1 MVAFAAALAPQVRLA
16 TELRSNPQTGLEA
29 AANNGANRCTKCGE
43 YACLAVNTG
52 YILLR
57 ECGDCYVYIHNNR
70 DWPKFSWDQAKLTDL
85 LAEVRHR
92 QGRLLGRM
100 EGLGFQLR
108 GEATLTT
115 LTQDVIKTTEIEGEK
130 LDPEQVRSSIAKRL
144 GMEIGG
150 STQIGRNVEG
160 IVEVM
165 LDATRKYDV
174 PLSEERLFAWH
185 AALFPTG
192 RSGMQSIVVGGWR
205 TASSGAMQVVS
216 GPLGREKV
224 HYEAPTADRLNEE
237 MTAFINWFNG
247 APETDLVVQ
256 SALAHFWFV
265 TIHPFEDGNGRI
277 ARALADMLLARA
289 EKSAQRFYSMSSQIQ
304 RERNEYYEVL
314 EKSQRGSL
322 DITLWVEWYLNC
334 MKRAIAASEKTLETV
349 LIKARFWE
357 AQAGQSFNERQRAI
371 INRLLDGFDGKLTS
385 SKWAKLTKC
394 SQDTALRDISDLL
407 ERQILTKDEAGGR
420 STSYRL
426 LLTK

>member
-1 MVAFAAALAPQVRLA
+1 M
-16 TELRSNPQTGLEA
+16 
-29 AANNGANRCTKCGE
+29 
-43 YACLAVNTG
+43 
-52 YILLR
+52 
-57 ECGDCYVYIHNNR
+57 YIHDNK
-70 DWPKFSWDQAKLTDL
+70 DWPKLKWDQAKLADL

-100 EGLGFQLR
+100 EGLGFRLR

-144 GMEIGG
+144 GMDIGG
-150 STQIGRNVEG
+150 SIQVGRNVEG

-165 LDATRKYDV
+165 LDATGKYDA

-185 AALFPTG
+185 SALFPTG
-192 RSGMQSIVVGGWR
+192 RSGMRSIVIGGWR
-205 TASSGAMQVVS
+205 TAVSGAMQVVS

-237 MTAFINWFNG
+237 MATFINWFNS

-289 EKSAQRFYSMSSQIQ
+289 EKSAQRFYSLSSQIQ
-304 RERNEYYEVL
+304 HERKDYYEVL
-314 EKSQRGSL
+314 EQSQKGSL
-322 DITLWVEWYLNC
+322 DITPWIEWYLNC
-334 MKRAIAASEKTLETV
+334 MKRAIAASDETLEAV

-357 AQAGQSFNERQRAI
+357 AHSGQSFSERQRAI
-371 INRLLDGFDGKLTS
+371 VNRLLDGFDGKLTS

-426 LLTK
+426 QLPK

>member
-1 MVAFAAALAPQVRLA
+1 M
-16 TELRSNPQTGLEA
+16 
-29 AANNGANRCTKCGE
+29 
-43 YACLAVNTG
+43 
-52 YILLR
+52 
-57 ECGDCYVYIHNNR
+57 YIHESK
-70 DWPKFSWDQAKLTDL
+70 DWPRFKWDQAKLADL

-144 GMEIGG
+144 GMDIGG
-150 STQIGRNVEG
+150 SPRIGRNVEG

-165 LDATRKYDV
+165 LNATGKYDA
-174 PLSEERLFAWH
+174 PLSDERLFAWH

-192 RSGMQSIVVGGWR
+192 RSGMQAIVVGGWR
-205 TASSGAMQVVS
+205 TASSGAMQIVS

-224 HYEAPTADRLNEE
+224 HYEAPTADRLNTE
-237 MTAFINWFNG
+237 MAEFIKWFNA
-247 APETDLVVQ
+247 APEIDLVVK

-289 EKSAQRFYSMSSQIQ
+289 EKSAQRFYSLSSQIQ
-304 RERNEYYEVL
+304 QERNEYYAVL
-314 EKSQRGSL
+314 EKSQKGSL
-322 DITLWVEWYLNC
+322 DITPWIEWYLNC
-334 MKRAIAASEKTLETV
+334 MKRAIAASEKTLEAV

-357 AQAGQSFNERQRAI
+357 AQAGQSFNERQRTI
-371 INRLLDGFDGKLTS
+371 VNRLLDGFEGKLTS

-407 ERQILTKDEAGGR
+407 DRQILTKDEAGGR

-426 LLTK
+426 RLPK